1 MTDPFTAHTS
11 VAQTVRAQ
19 AAAAASTAAQPTTA
33 PATTQATRTAA
44 AGPPFVT
51 CENLVK
57 IYKIADLEVVA
68 LQGLDLQIPKGEVL
82 AIVGSSGSGKSTF
95 MNILG
100 GLDRPTAG
108 KVSVDGIDLL
118 KLSNTAL
125 TRYRRDK
132 VGFVWQQVSRNLI
145 PYLTAQGN
153 VELPMLMA
161 GKSPRYAH
169 KRAIELLDA
178 VQLSDRRQ
186 HHLAQLS
193 GGQQQ
198 RVAIAVALANNPPL
212 LLADEPTGEVDSA
225 TAKVIWE
232 SFRQLSVRFGLTTV
246 IVTHDPKIAIE
257 VDRVVSIR
265 DGKTSTETVR
275 QVAAQ
280 PAAAAPGA
288 LAAEAAAKATFNEYI
303 VLDQAG
309 RLQVPRAYLEE
320 WGIGTR
326 AHLEMTEDGILIKPV
341 NGKPVRESDTKEHGH
356 LGESLYGQEDLP
368 PEPAPPRWKRGL
380 GRFIPGR
387 RGR

>member
-1 MTDPFTAHTS
+1 MVQD
-11 VAQTVRAQ
+11 
-19 AAAAASTAAQPTTA
+19 
-33 PATTQATRTAA
+33 TAA
-44 AGPPFVT
+44 APFVS

-82 AIVGSSGSGKSTF
+82 AIVGSSGSGKSTLL
-95 MNILG
+95 NILG

-108 KVSVDGIDLL
+108 KVTVDGLDLL
-118 KLSNTAL
+118 KLSTTAL

-161 GKSPRYAH
+161 GRSPRYARE
-169 KRAIELLDA
+169 RARDLLEA
-178 VQLSDRRQ
+178 VQLADRRQ

-198 RVAIAVALANNPPL
+198 RVAIAVALANNPSL

-225 TAKVIWE
+225 TARVIWE
-232 SFRQLSVRFGLTTV
+232 TFRQLSDRFDLTTV
-246 IVTHDPKIAIE
+246 IVTHDPKIAEE

-265 DGKTSTETVR
+265 DGKTSTETIR
-275 QVAAQ
+275 QTVAPPSATER
-280 PAAAAPGA
+280 AIGHAE
-288 LAAEAAAKATFNEYI
+288 EAARATLTEYV
-303 VLDQAG
+303 VLDSAG

-326 AHLEMTEDGILIKPV
+326 AYLELTDDGILIKPI
-341 NGKPVRESDTKEHGH
+341 NGGKPVVVSGKPGKEG
-356 LGESLYGQEDLP
+356 LGASLYAEEDMP
-368 PEPAPPRWKRGL
+368 PEPPLPRWRREL
-380 GRFIPGR
+380 GRVIPGL
-387 RGR
+387 RGQSKK

>member
-1 MTDPFTAHTS
+1 MTQSANGS
-11 VAQTVRAQ
+11 
-19 AAAAASTAAQPTTA
+19 
-33 PATTQATRTAA
+33 
-44 AGPPFVT
+44 PFVS

-68 LQGLDLQIPKGEVL
+68 LQGLDMQIPKGEVL
-82 AIVGSSGSGKSTF
+82 AIVGSSGSGKSTLL
-95 MNILG
+95 NILG

-108 KVSVDGIDLL
+108 KVTVDGIDLL
-118 KLSNTAL
+118 KLSAGAL

-161 GKSPRYAH
+161 GKSPFHARR
-169 KRAIELLDA
+169 RARELLGA
-178 VQLSDRRQ
+178 VELSDRRQ
-186 HHLAQLS
+186 HRLDQLS

-225 TAKVIWE
+225 TARVIWE
-232 SFRQLSVRFGLTTV
+232 TFRQLSARFGLTTV
-246 IVTHDPKIAIE
+246 IVTHDPRIAQE

-275 QVAAQ
+275 QTGPLPPTAF
-280 PAAAAPGA
+280 APDHK
-288 LAAEAAAKATFNEYI
+288 EEQTKATFNEYV

-309 RLQVPRAYLEE
+309 RLQVPRSYLEE

-326 AHLEMTEDGILIKPV
+326 AHLELTEDGILIKPV
-341 NGKPVRESDTKEHGH
+341 NGKPVRAEEKKDRKQV
-356 LGESLYGQEDLP
+356 GESLYGEEDLP
-368 PEPAPPRWKRGL
+368 PEPPAPRWRRTL
-380 GRFIPGR
+380 GKLRPGSR
-387 RGR
+387 DARK

>member
-1 MTDPFTAHTS
+1 MAETPAKAPFI
-11 VAQTVRAQ
+11 V
-19 AAAAASTAAQPTTA
+19 
-33 PATTQATRTAA
+33 
-44 AGPPFVT
+44 

-68 LQGLDLQIPKGEVL
+68 LQGLDLQVPKGEVL
-82 AIVGSSGSGKSTF
+82 AIVGSSGSGKSTLL
-95 MNILG
+95 NILG

-108 KVSVDGIDLL
+108 KVSVDGVDLL
-118 KLSNTAL
+118 KLSSTAL

-161 GKSPRYAH
+161 GKSPLHARN
-169 KRAIELLDA
+169 RARDLLDA
-178 VQLSDRRQ
+178 VQLSDRRK
-186 HHLAQLS
+186 HRLAQLS

-198 RVAIAVALANNPPL
+198 RVAIAVALANNPAL

-225 TAKVIWE
+225 TAHVIWE
-232 SFRQLSVRFGLTTV
+232 TFRQLSSRFGLTTI
-246 IVTHDPKIAIE
+246 IVTHDPRIAQE

-265 DGKTSTETVR
+265 DGKTSTETIR
-275 QVAAQ
+275 QVASPPVHGAHT
-280 PAAAAPGA
+280 AAH
-288 LAAEAAAKATFNEYI
+288 AEAAAKATFNEYV

-326 AHLEMTEDGILIKPV
+326 AHLELTDGGILIKPV
-341 NGKPVRESDTKEHGH
+341 DQKPARAGKRPASEQI
-356 LGESLYGQEDLP
+356 GESLYGEEDLP
-368 PEPAPPRWKRGL
+368 PEPALPRWRRTL
-380 GRFIPGR
+380 GRIVPGA
-387 RGR
+387 RGDKR

>member
-1 MTDPFTAHTS
+1 MTGSETT
-11 VAQTVRAQ
+11 
-19 AAAAASTAAQPTTA
+19 PTTA
-33 PATTQATRTAA
+33 T
-44 AGPPFVT
+44 PFVT

-82 AIVGSSGSGKSTF
+82 AIVGSSGSGKSTL

-108 KVSVDGIDLL
+108 KVSVDNVDLL
-118 KLSNTAL
+118 KLSSTAL

-161 GKSPRYAH
+161 GKSPGYAR
-169 KRAIELLDA
+169 KRAVELLDA

-232 SFRQLSVRFGLTTV
+232 SFRQLSARFGLTTV

-265 DGKTSTETVR
+265 DGKTSTETIR
-275 QVAAQ
+275 QV
-280 PAAAAPGA
+280 
-288 LAAEAAAKATFNEYI
+288 AAKATFNEYI

-341 NGKPVRESDTKEHGH
+341 NGKPDRVPEKKGSSS
-356 LGESLYGQEDLP
+356 LGESLYGQEDAP
-368 PEPAPPRWKRGL
+368 PEPPAPRWKRGL

-387 RGR
+387 PGR

>member
-1 MTDPFTAHTS
+1 MTDGSA
-11 VAQTVRAQ
+11 
-19 AAAAASTAAQPTTA
+19 TA
-33 PATTQATRTAA
+33 P
-44 AGPPFVT
+44 FVS

-82 AIVGSSGSGKSTF
+82 AIVGSSGSGKSTL

-108 KVSVDGIDLL
+108 KVSVEGIDLL

-125 TRYRRDK
+125 TRYRRDR

-161 GKSPRYAH
+161 GKSAGAAR
-169 KRAIELLDA
+169 KRALELLEA
-178 VQLSDRRQ
+178 VQLSDRRK

-198 RVAIAVALANNPPL
+198 RVAIAVALANNPSL

-232 SFRQLSVRFGLTTV
+232 AFRQLSARYGLTTV
-246 IVTHDPKIAIE
+246 IVTHDPKIAHE

-275 QVAAQ
+275 QVAPPPAAQ
-280 PAAAAPGA
+280 HAAAA
-288 LAAEAAAKATFNEYI
+288 AETVAKTTFNEYV

-309 RLQVPRAYLEE
+309 RLQVPRSYLEE

-326 AHLEMTEDGILIKPV
+326 AHLELTEDGILIKPV
-341 NGKPVRESDTKEHGH
+341 NGKPVRAPDQKDDAG

-368 PEPAPPRWKRGL
+368 PEPPAPRWKRGL
-380 GRFIPGR
+380 GRFVPGAR
-387 RGR
+387 SKGSRK

>member
-1 MTDPFTAHTS
+1 MTQAP
-11 VAQTVRAQ
+11 
-19 AAAAASTAAQPTTA
+19 AAA
-33 PATTQATRTAA
+33 
-44 AGPPFVT
+44 PFVV
-51 CENLVK
+51 CENVVK

-68 LQGLDLQIPKGEVL
+68 LQGLDMQIPKGEML
-82 AIVGSSGSGKSTF
+82 AIVGSSGSGKSTL

-108 KVSVDGIDLL
+108 KVSVDGVDLL
-118 KLSNTAL
+118 KLSSGAL

-132 VGFVWQQVSRNLI
+132 VGFVWQQVARNLI

-161 GKSPRYAH
+161 GMSPRRAH
-169 KRAIELLDA
+169 DRAKQLLDA
-178 VQLSDRRQ
+178 VELSDRRQ

-198 RVAIAVALANNPPL
+198 RVAIAVALANNPSL

-225 TAKVIWE
+225 TAKVIWDT
-232 SFRQLSVRFGLTTV
+232 FRQLSVRFGLTTV
-246 IVTHDPKIAIE
+246 IVTHDPKIAHE

-265 DGKTSTETVR
+265 DGKTSTETIR
-275 QVAAQ
+275 QVAQQ
-280 PAAAAPGA
+280 PAATQ
-288 LAAEAAAKATFNEYI
+288 AAERAEAVARATFNEYV

-326 AHLEMTEDGILIKPV
+326 AHLELTEDGILIKPV
-341 NGKPVRESDTKEHGH
+341 NGKPLRIAKTDTAQA
-356 LGESLYGQEDLP
+356 GESLYGAEDLP
-368 PEPAPPRWKRGL
+368 PAPPKAGWRGGL
-380 GRFIPGR
+380 RRLMPGG
-387 RGR
+387 RGRAKKT